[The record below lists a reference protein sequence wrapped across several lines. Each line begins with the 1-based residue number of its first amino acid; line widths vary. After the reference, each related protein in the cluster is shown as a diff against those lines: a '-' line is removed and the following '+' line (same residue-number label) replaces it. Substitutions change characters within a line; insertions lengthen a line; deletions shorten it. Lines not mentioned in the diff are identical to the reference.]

1 MKWTICQLSFTDVQA
16 QGEGSL
22 IADQFLGF
30 SVFLSWELPMS
41 FQVKYMVFEMLIG
54 NPVSENLPISVA

>member
-1 MKWTICQLSFTDVQA
+1 MKWTICQLSFTDVQI

-22 IADQFLGF
+22 IADQFLSF
-30 SVFLSWELPMS
+30 SVFLSLELPMS
-41 FQVKYMVFEMLIG
+41 FQVKYMVFELLIG